1 MTSYDLDLLHVRTSF
16 YIYIVSRVGICV
28 QIMYEWFHE
37 SMKEIFYLEA

>member
-28 QIMYEWFHE
+28 QIMYEWIHE